1 MRDAIARNHLRYAVA
16 QDNDYGTWDAWGNQ
30 YWPAKYL
37 IDANGQVRYAHFGE
51 GDYDVTEV
59 AIRSLLAE
67 AGAGELGARA
77 GPPARRGARQADD
90 AGDLPR
96 RGARRALAPAAAAR
110 RARLPGAV
118 GRAAGEP
125 LRARRAL
132 EGRRRVGRGRARR
145 DADARASPASPSTSC
160 SARAAAWRGTS
171 TCWSTAS
178 RPAHVTV
185 TRQRLYTL
193 LKLPRTE
200 EHTLTLRFE
209 PGVSGYAFT
218 FG

>member
-1 MRDAIARNHLRYAVA
+1 MRDAIARNRLRYAVA
-16 QDNDYGTWDAWGNQ
+16 QDNDFGTWDAWSNQ

-51 GDYDVTEV
+51 GDYDATEQ

-67 AGAGELGARA
+67 AGQSALGERA
-77 GPPARRGARQADD
+77 GRQPGEVPGSARH

-96 RGARRALAPAAAAR
+96 RGARRALAAAADRR
-110 RARLPGAV
+110 RARLSRRHR
-118 GRAAGEP
+118 RAAGEP

-132 EGRRRVGRGRARR
+132 EGGRRVSRGRARR
-145 DADARASPASPSTSC
+145 DADGARHRQVRLPR
-160 SARAAAWRGTS
+160 ARVARRRGRGTS
-171 TCWSTAS
+171 TCRSTAS
-178 RPAHVTV
+178 RPGTSPS
-185 TRQRLYTL
+185 TGQRLYTL
-193 LKLPRTE
+193 LSLPRTE

-209 PGVSGYAFT
+209 PGVAGYAFT